1 MDEENGCSEFCVP
14 MKVKRLR
21 FRKCEECGKR
31 KWSTIFY
38 EVHDQG
44 LIAHI
49 DLNVCKKCMK
59 EARKRAKENDCD

>member
-1 MDEENGCSEFCVP
+1 MNEIEEKYEFCVP

-38 EVHDQG
+38 EVHDTG
-44 LIAHI
+44 LNAHI

-59 EARKRAKENDCD
+59 EARERVR